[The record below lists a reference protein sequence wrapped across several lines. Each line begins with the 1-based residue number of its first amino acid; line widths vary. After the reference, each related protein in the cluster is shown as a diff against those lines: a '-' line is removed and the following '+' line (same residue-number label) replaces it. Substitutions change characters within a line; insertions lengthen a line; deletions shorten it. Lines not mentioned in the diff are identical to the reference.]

1 MAPFRGVGSGTVTE
15 RTSGRDTGAAAQPK
29 PFPIP
34 ATVEANARA
43 YAVWVEMVA
52 ALGPRLNPVNLP
64 ILASYCLA
72 VARLEDAQTKLGTVG
87 PLVKK
92 GQQAQI
98 NPLLDVVERE
108 LRIVRDTAKELE
120 APITPWRK
128 AGR

>member
-1 MAPFRGVGSGTVTE
+1 MAPFRGVGSGSVAE
-15 RTSGRDTGAAAQPK
+15 RTTGRDTGGATQFK

-34 ATVEANARA
+34 TTVEANARA
-43 YAVWVEMVA
+43 CAVWVEMVA

-108 LRIVRDTAKELE
+108 LRIVRDTAKELD
-120 APITPWRK
+120 AASSPWKRK
-128 AGR
+128 